1 MNQPTQSATASRS
14 DPKAVGENLLKLI
27 SSLRSAADLTAERV
41 ERETGWTMQP
51 SDSGGGYRTGA
62 ALTPD
67 WGYSLSLSTTAG
79 TDTRQLRFEFNRKN
93 ADAAATAV
101 CDPDLERYAQALQAL
116 GYQRSPI
123 GAEHDRILGWSF
135 QRQDLWVRIYTRAE
149 SEEALDH
156 ECVSLITVE

>member
-1 MNQPTQSATASRS
+1 MNQPTQSATASRT
-14 DPKAVGENLLKLI
+14 DPKAVGEILLKLI
-27 SSLRSAADLTAERV
+27 SNLRSAADLTAERV

-51 SDSGGGYRTGA
+51 SDSGGYRTGA

-67 WGYSLSLSTTAG
+67 WGYSLSLSTPSG
-79 TDTRQLRFEFNRKN
+79 SDTRQLRFEFNRKN
-93 ADAAATAV
+93 ADATATAV

-123 GAEHDRILGWSF
+123 GAEHDRVLGWSF

-149 SEEALDH
+149 SEEAFDH